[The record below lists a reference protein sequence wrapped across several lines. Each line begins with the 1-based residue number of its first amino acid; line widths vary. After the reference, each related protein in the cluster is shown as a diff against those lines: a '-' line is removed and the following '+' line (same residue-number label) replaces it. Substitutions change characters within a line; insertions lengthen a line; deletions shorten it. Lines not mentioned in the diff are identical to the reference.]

1 MTEPTTEPTTEES
14 GEGIPIRKGGPI
26 VAENTTP
33 PPPTGV
39 ILIPPLGLEKVAK
52 LTDGFKE
59 WWKKHG
65 PNSTQAVI
73 DAIAI
78 IAEVLKPTPPP
89 ATPAQPATPKP

>member
-1 MTEPTTEPTTEES
+1 MTESTTEES
-14 GEGIPIRKGGPI
+14 G
-26 VAENTTP
+26 P
-33 PPPTGV
+33 PVKIGAGTKSGTAPPTVAV
-39 ILIPPLGLEKVAK
+39 ILIPPLGLDRVAK
-52 LTDGFKE
+52 LTDGFRE

-89 ATPAQPATPKP
+89 APPAAPTP

>member
-1 MTEPTTEPTTEES
+1 MTETSGDAITLRKVGAGTTEE
-14 GEGIPIRKGGPI
+14 
-26 VAENTTP
+26 TTKP
-33 PPPTGV
+33 PPPTGI
-39 ILIPPLGLEKVAK
+39 ILIPPLGLDRVAK
-52 LTDGFKE
+52 LTDGFRE

>member
-1 MTEPTTEPTTEES
+1 MTKETGDPITLRKVGAGTTVETTTS
-14 GEGIPIRKGGPI
+14 
-26 VAENTTP
+26 

-39 ILIPPLGLEKVAK
+39 ILIPPLGLDRVAK
-52 LTDGFKE
+52 LTDGFRE

-65 PNSTQAVI
+65 PNSTQALI

-89 ATPAQPATPKP
+89 APPAAPTP

>member
-1 MTEPTTEPTTEES
+1 MIEETGDAITLRKVGAGTTVETTS
-14 GEGIPIRKGGPI
+14 
-26 VAENTTP
+26 

-39 ILIPPLGLEKVAK
+39 ILIPPLGLDRVAK
-52 LTDGFKE
+52 QTEGFKE

-65 PNSTQAVI
+65 PNSTQALV

-89 ATPAQPATPKP
+89 APPAAPMP